1 MFLLLDNYDSF
12 TWNVYHYLK
21 SFKIKVEVKRNDKVN
36 YNKNSLKKYKGIVF
50 SPGPGKPENAGEM
63 MNIIYKYKDTIPML
77 GICLG
82 HQAIGASFGGKIVKM
97 KKVMHGKTDTIT
109 LVQKSNIVKNIPKKF
124 IATRYHS
131 LEISKNFLPS
141 HIQTIATSTE
151 KNIMAIKIKG
161 KKIYGLQFHPESIA
175 TSYGKVFFK
184 NFIEISEYHPPSL
197 YIKQYAPKSFLNE
210 YGFNFK

>member
-36 YNKNSLKKYKGIVF
+36 YNNNSFKKYKGIVF
-50 SPGPGKPENAGEM
+50 SPGPGKPESAGEM
-63 MNIIYKYKDTIPML
+63 MNIIDKYKNKIPML

-82 HQAIGASFGGKIVKM
+82 HQAIGASFGAKIVKM

-109 LVQKSNIVKNIPKKF
+109 ILKSNKNIIKNIPNNF

-131 LEISKNFLPS
+131 LEISKKHLPKE
-141 HIQTIATSTE
+141 IEILAQNKE
-151 KNIMAIKIKG
+151 KSIMAIKIKG
-161 KKIYGLQFHPESIA
+161 KKIYGLQFHPESIE
-175 TSYGKVFFK
+175 TLYGKLFFK
-184 NFIEISEYHPPSL
+184 NFIKICY
-197 YIKQYAPKSFLNE
+197 K
-210 YGFNFK
+210 